1 MSVQRATLSDAVALA
16 ALHNACLAFQWS
28 VQDMQWLL
36 RDPAAIVL
44 CVRDAT
50 SPSRLLGYLAAKP
63 VGESLELM
71 NLAVLPAARR
81 QGIASALIEALKRT
95 AVERTIT
102 LEVRETNRAAIEL
115 YTQHGFR
122 VLHRRAGYYADT
134 GEAGLLM
141 RYKNR
146 QNNDKPPE
154 NRALTR
160 KLVELT
166 SIFTGGYTLN
176 DEP

>member
-16 ALHNACLAFQWS
+16 ALHNACLAFPWS

-50 SPSRLLGYLAAKP
+50 SPSGLLGYLAAKP
-63 VGESLELM
+63 VGESLELI
-71 NLAVLPAARR
+71 NIAVLPAARR

-95 AVERTIT
+95 AGERTIT
-102 LEVRETNRAAIEL
+102 LEVRETNQAAIEL
-115 YTQHGFR
+115 YTQHGFQ
-122 VLHRRAGYYADT
+122 VLHRRPGYYADT

-141 RYKNR
+141 RYK
-146 QNNDKPPE
+146 KPTE
-154 NRALTR
+154 
-160 KLVELT
+160 
-166 SIFTGGYTLN
+166 
-176 DEP
+176 